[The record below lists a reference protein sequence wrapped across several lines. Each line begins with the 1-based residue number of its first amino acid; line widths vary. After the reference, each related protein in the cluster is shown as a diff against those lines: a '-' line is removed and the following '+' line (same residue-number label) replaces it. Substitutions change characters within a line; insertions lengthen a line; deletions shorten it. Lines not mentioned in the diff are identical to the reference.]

1 MHGTISIMQL
11 RQIKN
16 VGIQLETPISVGRID
31 VLRLATNEVWDVKP
45 PSYVYEPN
53 RSKGIA
59 QVSRYVNAIGGKI
72 GGLYIKGSS
81 FEIGDYKV
89 QYSNMNNGLIVY
101 SFKKKQP
108 DEVPVPVPAPETEK
122 DDNYVYVP
130 QYQPAQEIQF
140 WGTVAAVLIVG
151 GTIAEDVITGGGGIA
166 DDAASFYLAYRLM
179 FGL

>member
-1 MHGTISIMQL
+1 MENAPTIIL
-11 RQIKN
+11 FWWFFI
-16 VGIQLETPISVGRID
+16 
-31 VLRLATNEVWDVKP
+31 
-45 PSYVYEPN
+45 
-53 RSKGIA
+53 
-59 QVSRYVNAIGGKI
+59 
-72 GGLYIKGSS
+72 GLYIKGSS

>member
-1 MHGTISIMQL
+1 
-11 RQIKN
+11 
-16 VGIQLETPISVGRID
+16 
-31 VLRLATNEVWDVKP
+31 
-45 PSYVYEPN
+45 
-53 RSKGIA
+53 
-59 QVSRYVNAIGGKI
+59 
-72 GGLYIKGSS
+72 
-81 FEIGDYKV
+81 
-89 QYSNMNNGLIVY
+89 MNNGLIVY

-108 DEVPVPVPAPETEK
+108 NEVPVPVPAPETEK

>member
-1 MHGTISIMQL
+1 MNDI
-11 RQIKN
+11 R
-16 VGIQLETPISVGRID
+16 R
-31 VLRLATNEVWDVKP
+31 R
-45 PSYVYEPN
+45 
-53 RSKGIA
+53 
-59 QVSRYVNAIGGKI
+59 
-72 GGLYIKGSS
+72 KGSS

-151 GTIAEDVITGGGGIA
+151 GTLAEDVITGGGGIA